1 MIAMAKEDD
10 SELAARARDGD
21 RLAFGQ
27 LLERHYDT
35 AYRVAVRFSGSLE
48 DGEDIA
54 QDVCMS
60 LAAKLRSFRGNSKF
74 STWLYSVV
82 VNACRDHLRKQK
94 SAKTLQSNYAMFR
107 ALDADDQAEDAK
119 RLGWLSEAVAG
130 LEPKLRETATL
141 VLSEDLNHRDA
152 GAALGC
158 AETTVSW
165 RMHEVRKKLKALV
178 ESADD

>member
-1 MIAMAKEDD
+1 MTNADD
-10 SELAARARDGD
+10 SELAAKALRGD
-21 RLAFGQ
+21 RTAFGL

-35 AYRVAVRFSGSLE
+35 VYRVAVRFTGSPE

-60 LAAKLRSFRGNSKF
+60 LVKKLRSFRGKSKF
-74 STWLYSVV
+74 STWLYSVA

-94 SAKTLQSNYAMFR
+94 SAEALQSNYAMFR
-107 ALDADDQAEDAK
+107 SMDADNQADDAE

-130 LEPKLRETATL
+130 LEPKLRETAIL
-141 VLSEDLNHRDA
+141 VLSEDLSHGQA
-152 GAALGC
+152 AVALGC

-165 RMHEVRKKLKALV
+165 RMHEVRKKLKAML

>member
-1 MIAMAKEDD
+1 MTNEGD
-10 SELAARARDGD
+10 SELAARARNGD
-21 RLAFGQ
+21 RTAFGQ

-35 AYRVAVRFSGSLE
+35 AYRVAVRFTGSVE

-60 LAAKLRSFRGNSKF
+60 LVTKLRSFRGNSKF

-94 SAKTLQSNYAMFR
+94 SAETLQSNYAVFR
-107 ALDADDQAEDAK
+107 AMDSDDQAHDAE

-130 LEPKLRETATL
+130 LEPKLRETAIL
-141 VLSEDLNHRDA
+141 ILSEQLTHGQA
-152 GAALGC
+152 AAALGC